1 MQQQQQVH
9 QDQLQQQQQQMATQ
23 YQAQQEHLQ
32 QQQQHAQRVFDVTA
46 EALQAMKKHTEGM
59 SASPSAGTTVTSR
72 FSDASKVIRMPDPF
86 GSAESDTDLSK
97 WNEFNMSFRAWIT
110 YAETSFETD
119 LNAAEAKGDVVF
131 EFATLTDTQ
140 KQRSNQL
147 YSILTGLL
155 KHRPLIVLR
164 GVSERNGLEVWRQ
177 LSQIYTPRN
186 KSRSLAILT
195 TLMQYPPFTKDK
207 TLREQVATLDR
218 LAQEYPRVAGKEPS
232 DDILLGTLM
241 RMLPSQIRAHL
252 QVQLKEDS
260 TYNDLRSKV
269 LAYEIVSS
277 TWSSQRVSIELG
289 LNTTSASSSWR
300 WTGSRVTSK
309 ARARASMVGGSQV
322 VRKAMCT
329 KARVKIAKAR
339 AKVIRKARATEVG
352 LTARLERVAR
362 AAGKVSAMMPRP
374 KERERRVLRVFPF
387 TCVLW
392 LRVALRCHALP
403 ILSDWLSC
411 MSHASFSSTCSCCK
425 TLGAS
430 STSSGTAFLHSN
442 FRLG

>member
-1 MQQQQQVH
+1 
-9 QDQLQQQQQQMATQ
+9 
-23 YQAQQEHLQ
+23 
-32 QQQQHAQRVFDVTA
+32 
-46 EALQAMKKHTEGM
+46 M

-269 LAYEIVSS
+269 DRIKGDFKGKGKGKHGWGKPSGKKGDVYKGKGQDSKGKGKGYQKGKGYGG
-277 TWSSQRVSIELG
+277 WSDGKAGKSGKGGWQSQRYD
-289 LNTTSASSSWR
+289 
-300 WTGSRVTSK
+300 
-309 ARARASMVGGSQV
+309 
-322 VRKAMCT
+322 
-329 KARVKIAKAR
+329 AKA
-339 AKVIRKARATEVG
+339 K
-352 LTARLERVAR
+352 
-362 AAGKVSAMMPRP
+362 GKG
-374 KERERRVLRVFPF
+374 K
-387 TCVLW
+387 
-392 LRVALRCHALP
+392 
-403 ILSDWLSC
+403 
-411 MSHASFSSTCSCCK
+411 K
-425 TLGAS
+425 GAS
-430 STSSGTAFLHSN
+430 CFSFHVCFVA
-442 FRLG
+442 